1 MKEEKKK
8 EKFRAETLIRNASAN
23 NARYIVNADRKSRIL
38 IFVNAAIIS
47 VLISLT
53 GFQVP
58 NEILPEI
65 PKALLLIANIVS
77 LLFALRSVEALHAVE
92 NGDKEEL
99 KNLLDFKHY
108 GDMTIGDYLQDI
120 KSVLADSEKILKY
133 AIEDLYQ
140 QGLLLRKKYK
150 YLKMAFRAFGIGMV
164 AAVVTFLLI
173 QFLQ

>member
-1 MKEEKKK
+1 MKKEEKKKEEKQK

-65 PKALLLIANIVS
+65 PKALLLIANIAS
-77 LLFALRSVEALHAVE
+77 LLFALKSVEAAFAYSRKWGQGRTEKPFRFQTLWGHGYRRLPARHENRTGRQREGFEICHRRPIPAGAV
-92 NGDKEEL
+92 
-99 KNLLDFKHY
+99 
-108 GDMTIGDYLQDI
+108 
-120 KSVLADSEKILKY
+120 AP
-133 AIEDLYQ
+133 
-140 QGLLLRKKYK
+140 
-150 YLKMAFRAFGIGMV
+150 
-164 AAVVTFLLI
+164 
-173 QFLQ
+173 